1 MVQHQLHPQIRQAE
15 ANDLAAIVL
24 TLGQEEFFEDRLLRQ
39 REGRGQLLVAWSGGE
54 VVGAVYL
61 WLEPAEELKLRTYLA
76 DVPLLTHLEVVE
88 TERNRGIGT
97 TLVEETEKA
106 VRKLGHRRIALAVER
121 RNVAAERL
129 YERLGYRRWA
139 CGLVVCID
147 KVVQP
152 DGSMALREEKCHV
165 MVKPLDRKIQSI
177 DIVPDR
183 PRVHAR
189 HKRDRFRPRV
199 SAARG
204 R

>member
-1 MVQHQLHPQIRQAE
+1 MIA
-15 ANDLAAIVL
+15 
-24 TLGQEEFFEDRLLRQ
+24 LGQEEFFEDRLLRQ
-39 REGRGQLLVAWSGGE
+39 EEGRGQLLVAWSGDR

-61 WLEPAEELKLRTYLA
+61 WLDPAEEPKLRWYLA

-97 TLVEETEKA
+97 KLVEATEKA
-106 VRKLGHRRIALAVER
+106 AKKLGHRRIALAVER

-129 YERLGYRRWA
+129 YERLGYRRWD
-139 CGLVVCID
+139 CGLVVCVD

-152 DGSMALREEKCHV
+152 DGSVALREEKCHV

-177 DIVPDR
+177 DIVRDR

-189 HKRDRFRPRV
+189 YKRDHFRPRV
-199 SAARG
+199 SASRS